1 MTRGF
6 DQEKG
11 MRNVRC
17 VEHRDAEACHEINHD
32 NVVES
37 QVPYGDRCAQ
47 EKVNE
52 QDRKNSQC
60 TDGNTARYERND
72 QEDSEN
78 GASARDNRLLD
89 DPDEDLL
96 CQHIS
101 GVRIGI
107 GVEPIRLRQLVHVL
121 QILGPILVD
130 VINFDWRHNL
140 TPAFYLT
147 VLIEDY
153 VRFSVSPLISFK
165 PF

>member
-1 MTRGF
+1 M
-6 DQEKG
+6 
-11 MRNVRC
+11 
-17 VEHRDAEACHEINHD
+17 NHD

-37 QVPYGDRCAQ
+37 QVPYCDRCAQ

-52 QDRKNSQC
+52 QDRKNSQGA
-60 TDGNTARYERND
+60 DGNTARYKCND
-72 QEDSEN
+72 QEDSKN

-96 CQHIS
+96 SQHIS

-107 GVEPIRLRQLVHVL
+107 GVEPIRLGQLVHIC

-130 VINFDWRHNL
+130 VINFDRCHNL
-140 TPAFYLT
+140 TPAFYLI
-147 VLIEDY
+147 VLIKDY
-153 VRFSVSPLISFK
+153 IRFCVSSLISLK